1 MMSMVI
7 GVLGSGKTYFVINE
21 IYKNIK
27 EHKSQIYT
35 NIPLNARQEQ
45 VHFLAIAFLSR
56 VSGKELEL
64 SYFYEK
70 QIKLVLLYEE
80 YLKNEK
86 ELDCKTKRILRDEY
100 NFDEEK
106 LQADDFIFEDPRKKK
121 YLEHSFFTYVNDDL
135 NRTMELI

>member
-1 MMSMVI
+1 MISLVT
-7 GVLGSGKTYFVINE
+7 GVLGSGKTYLVINE

-35 NIPLNARQEQ
+35 NIPLNALEEQ
-45 VHFLAIAFLSR
+45 VHFLDIEDLRR

-70 QIKLVLLYEE
+70 QVKLFLLYEE

-106 LQADDFIFEDPRKKK
+106 LKEDDFIFEDPRKKK
-121 YLEHSFFTYVNDDL
+121 YLEHSLFTYVNDDL
-135 NRTMELI
+135 NRTIKLI